1 MAFDVEE
8 LKQCSKLTKS
18 FFFAFTWV
26 ANEVSVTQT
35 VFKELFLLVEYFNF
49 GLFGIMLL
57 IVSLKLSSDLGFDV

>member
-1 MAFDVEE
+1 M
-8 LKQCSKLTKS
+8 TKGS
-18 FFFAFTWV
+18 FFAFTWV